1 MINILVIK
9 PDYFITLHKHCFMYQ
24 RILLLFIAF
33 SVFSCK
39 NKQETVKPERSSI
52 TESVYASGVI
62 KSKNQYQVF
71 PSVNGII
78 DTVLVSEGDS
88 VKAGTPIIII
98 SGKIQKLNKELAQL
112 NASYTDADANREK
125 LDDAAMQLQLA
136 KSKMQSDSL
145 FYFRQKNLWEKQV
158 GSKAELELK
167 ELAFANSRT
176 AYYTARTRYNDLKK
190 QLDFTSQQ
198 SKKNLQLTDVIQDD
212 YTIKSDIDGIVY
224 SVLKSQGELAG
235 VQTPVAIIGDAA
247 DFILEMQVDEY
258 DILKLR
264 KDQKVIV
271 RLDSYKGKVFDA
283 VITKI
288 NPIMNERSK
297 TFLVEA
303 SFITRP
309 EILYPNITF
318 EASVVINEKE
328 NVLLI
333 PRNYMLNDST
343 VLNTNNEQVVIRTGL
358 KDYKKVEVLSGI
370 SEADELLKP
379 E

>member
-1 MINILVIK
+1 MFKQLS
-9 PDYFITLHKHCFMYQ
+9 FLF
-24 RILLLFIAF
+24 LALFI
-33 SVFSCK
+33 FSCK
-39 NKQETVKPERSSI
+39 SKVETIKPERSSI

-71 PSVNGII
+71 PSANGII

-88 VKAGTPIIII
+88 VKAGTPVLVI

-145 FYFRQKNLWEKQV
+145 FYFRQKNLWEKNV
-158 GSKAELELK
+158 GSKVELELK

-176 AYYTARTRYNDLKK
+176 AFNTARTRYNDLKK

-198 SKKNLQLTDVIQDD
+198 SKKNLQLTDVIEDD
-212 YTIKSDIDGIVY
+212 FTIKSDIDGIVY
-224 SVLKSQGELAG
+224 SVLKSQGELAS
-235 VQTPVAIIGDAA
+235 VQSPVAIIGDAA

-288 NPIMNERSK
+288 NPLMNERSK

-303 SFITRP
+303 SFVTKP
-309 EILYPNITF
+309 EVLYPNISF
-318 EASVVINEKE
+318 EASVVISEKE

-333 PRNYMLNDST
+333 PRSYMLNDSV
-343 VLNTNNEQVVIRTGL
+343 VLNVNNEQVVIKTGL
-358 KDYKKVEVLSGI
+358 KDYNKVEVLSGI
-370 SEADELLKP
+370 NEADELLKP
-379 E
+379 EE

>member
-1 MINILVIK
+1 MFKQL
-9 PDYFITLHKHCFMYQ
+9 PFFFLA
-24 RILLLFIAF
+24 LFI
-33 SVFSCK
+33 VSCK
-39 NKQETVKPERSSI
+39 SKVETIKPERSSI

-88 VKAGTPIIII
+88 VKAGTPILII

-125 LDDAAMQLQLA
+125 LEDAAMQLQLA
-136 KSKMQSDSL
+136 KSKMQSDSV

-176 AYYTARTRYNDLKK
+176 AYNTARTRYNDLKK
-190 QLDFTSQQ
+190 QLDFISQQ
-198 SKKNLQLTDVIQDD
+198 SKKNLQLTDVIEDD

-224 SVLKSQGELAG
+224 SVLKSQGELAS
-235 VQTPVAIIGDAA
+235 VQTPIAIIGDAA

-288 NPIMNERSK
+288 NPLMNERSK

-303 SFITRP
+303 AFITQP
-309 EILYPNITF
+309 EILYPNISF
-318 EASVVINEKE
+318 EASVVISEKAD
-328 NVLLI
+328 VLLI
-333 PRNYMLNDST
+333 PRSYMLTDST
-343 VLNTNNEQVVIRTGL
+343 VLNANNEQVVIKTGL

-370 SEADELLKP
+370 TETDELLKP
-379 E
+379 EE